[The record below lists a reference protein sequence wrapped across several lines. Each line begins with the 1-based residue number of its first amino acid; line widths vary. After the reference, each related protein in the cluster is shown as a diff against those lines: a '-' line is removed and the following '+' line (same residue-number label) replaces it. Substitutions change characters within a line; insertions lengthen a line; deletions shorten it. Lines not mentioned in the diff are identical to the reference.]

1 MPFLPPNQQCQHL
14 TANLHMVQLMSLHP
28 KNPSF
33 PASYK
38 SRLVLDFQVV
48 LEKWWLN
55 GCSSVVVIAFSA
67 LTLLAGRQ
75 EGHPACKKVSGWE
88 LEWLFVWSAV
98 QTCIWPS

>member
-1 MPFLPPNQQCQHL
+1 MHFLPPNQQCQHL

-75 EGHPACKKVSGWE
+75 EGHPACKKLSGWE
-88 LEWLFVWSAV
+88 LEWLFVWSEV